1 LTATMASRLTRI
13 PERVLV
19 EEMDRARRTAEQ
31 CTLTHDRIAYELGYE
46 RVRVNHIVS
55 GDRLVYV
62 ERGQRQDRT
71 VARVDH
77 RVDDVSSVFYVTFD
91 GSAVRSFE
99 DGDFVSR
106 VLPPINEAF

>member
-1 LTATMASRLTRI
+1 MTATMASRLTRI

-31 CTLTHDRIAYELGYE
+31 CTLTHDRIAFELGYE

-71 VARVDH
+71 VAKVDH

-91 GSAVRSFE
+91 DETWLSFH
-99 DGDFVSR
+99 DDNFVSR
-106 VLPPINEAF
+106 VLPTNPEPF